1 MLFDWLLEQI
11 NDWLSPT
18 EMDSTVGIVDIYGF
32 EVGILPGPSFKKHL
46 LVVPDV
52 TSQLLCVLLQD
63 LGVNSFEQ
71 LCINF
76 ANEQLQHFVTKAVIS
91 HEQVSGLC
99 AELID

>member
-1 MLFDWLLEQI
+1 
-11 NDWLSPT
+11 
-18 EMDSTVGIVDIYGF
+18 MDSTVGVVDIYGF
-32 EVGILPGPSFKKHL
+32 EVGILPGPWFKKHL

-52 TSQLLCVLLQD
+52 MSQLLCVLLQD

-91 HEQVSGLC
+91 QEQVSGLC